1 LVEHI
6 HNENQNKHT
15 IEHKH
20 TDNPEDIVHDKSY
33 YDKLKL
39 AELHGHSHDDSD
51 DYHDHDHNKLTK
63 MNNDICKCSHNIK
76 NLEGRNSL
84 DKLEQEFFDKNYHG
98 NLISIP

>member
-1 LVEHI
+1 MRRVAMQCPTNWWIAKFFEISSL
-6 HNENQNKHT
+6 Q
-15 IEHKH
+15 
-20 TDNPEDIVHDKSY
+20 
-33 YDKLKL
+33 L
-39 AELHGHSHDDSD
+39 AGSHDDSD